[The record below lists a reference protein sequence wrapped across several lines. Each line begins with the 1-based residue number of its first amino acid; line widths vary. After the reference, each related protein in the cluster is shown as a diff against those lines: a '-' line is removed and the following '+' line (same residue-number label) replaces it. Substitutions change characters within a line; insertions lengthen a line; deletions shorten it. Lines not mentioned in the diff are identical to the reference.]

1 MFIDQS
7 HLLRGTNRLPK
18 KPPDKR
24 IPEASRILSSSES
37 KKDLADNLVQT
48 LLKSKDFVTKLKTLA
63 AHSGSS
69 TEDSDQETAAIPSH
83 VHKELMNHVHSLMA
97 PMKMTLID
105 AVIERDGGFGFSVS
119 DGLIEGGVYINQ
131 IQPDGPADKSG
142 IQPFDKIVKVN
153 GVNVKDY
160 DCCKIKPLFTQTD
173 KISMTVVR
181 NPLALGDHQV
191 ATPTSQSNDVISSSQ
206 PIEEDDDPSRF
217 IS

>member
-1 MFIDQS
+1 MVTFIIIMVMFIIIMV
-7 HLLRGTNRLPK
+7 TFIITMVTFI
-18 KPPDKR
+18 
-24 IPEASRILSSSES
+24 IP
-37 KKDLADNLVQT
+37 Q
-48 LLKSKDFVTKLKTLA
+48 
-63 AHSGSS
+63 
-69 TEDSDQETAAIPSH
+69 
-83 VHKELMNHVHSLMA
+83 
-97 PMKMTLID
+97 
-105 AVIERDGGFGFSVS
+105 
-119 DGLIEGGVYINQ
+119 
-131 IQPDGPADKSG
+131 
-142 IQPFDKIVKVN
+142 VN

>member
-1 MFIDQS
+1 MTGYNDILLHEDEEEEEERLSPRSASIRKRPVHGARSPMFIDQS

-142 IQPFDKIVKVN
+142 IQPFDKIVKVI
-153 GVNVKDY
+153 Y
-160 DCCKIKPLFTQTD
+160 
-173 KISMTVVR
+173 ISY
-181 NPLALGDHQV
+181 N
-191 ATPTSQSNDVISSSQ
+191 S
-206 PIEEDDDPSRF
+206 
-217 IS
+217 